1 MKKKDERKFERVD
14 IPIEANVRIMTPRGK
29 DMGAVVVLG
38 HGGMM
43 ISTHQKFQRGKNYRL
58 VLHDAAHEIEE
69 PVEAKT
75 RYCINDAVGFEY
87 ERLSAEA
94 AVAIGIIIGGQL
106 AKRRGPASAL

>member
-1 MKKKDERKFERVD
+1 MKKDGRRFERVD
-14 IPIEANVRIMTPRGK
+14 IPIEANVRVTTPRGK

-43 ISTHQKFQRGKNYRL
+43 VTTHQKFQRGKNYKL
-58 VLHDAAHEIEE
+58 VLHDAVHEIEE

-75 RYCINDAVGFEY
+75 RYRINDAVGFEY
-87 ERLSAEA
+87 ESLSADA

-106 AKRRGPASAL
+106 AKKRAQ